1 MLRVSILAMT
11 LAAAMAVAG
20 CSTIVS
26 GQEQALQIN
35 SNVSGADVLLNGVL
49 IGKTPFSGQVKKSA
63 TASVTVRKDGFK
75 ERTVQLATEV
85 EGSFWGNIIIGGLPG
100 SSTDYGTGAMYKYA
114 PNVIQ
119 VDLEPAAGK

>member
-1 MLRVSILAMT
+1 VLRVSILAMT
-11 LAAAMAVAG
+11 LAAAVAVAG

-63 TASVTVRKDGFK
+63 TAAVTVRKDGFK

>member
-1 MLRVSILAMT
+1 MRVSILAIT
-11 LAAAMAVAG
+11 LAAAVAVAG

-49 IGKTPFSGQVKKSA
+49 VGKTPFSGQVKKSA

>member
-1 MLRVSILAMT
+1 VLRVSILAIT
-11 LAAAMAVAG
+11 LAAAVAVAG

-49 IGKTPFSGQVKKSA
+49 VGKTPFSGQVKKSA

>member
-1 MLRVSILAMT
+1 VLRASILAIT
-11 LAAAMAVAG
+11 LAAAVAVAG

>member
-1 MLRVSILAMT
+1 MLRVSILAIT
-11 LAAAMAVAG
+11 LAAAVAVAG

-49 IGKTPFSGQVKKSA
+49 VGKTPFSGQVKKSA

>member
-49 IGKTPFSGQVKKSA
+49 IGKTPFSGPIKKSA

>member
-1 MLRVSILAMT
+1 
-11 LAAAMAVAG
+11 
-20 CSTIVS
+20 
-26 GQEQALQIN
+26 
-35 SNVSGADVLLNGVL
+35 
-49 IGKTPFSGQVKKSA
+49 
-63 TASVTVRKDGFK
+63 VTVRKDGFK

>member
-11 LAAAMAVAG
+11 LAAAVAVAG

-35 SNVSGADVLLNGVL
+35 SNVSGADVLLDGVL

>member
-1 MLRVSILAMT
+1 VKRVSILAMT
-11 LAAAMAVAG
+11 LAAAVAVAG
-20 CSTIVS
+20 CSTIVT
-26 GQEQALQIN
+26 GQEQAVQIN

-75 ERTVQLATEV
+75 ERTVQLATTV
-85 EGSFWGNIIIGGLPG
+85 EGAFWGNIIIGGLPG
-100 SSTDYGTGAMYKYA
+100 SSTDYATGSMHKYA

>member
-1 MLRVSILAMT
+1 MLRVSILAIT
-11 LAAAMAVAG
+11 LAAAVAVAG

-26 GQEQALQIN
+26 GQEHALQIN

>member
-1 MLRVSILAMT
+1 VLRVSILAMT
-11 LAAAMAVAG
+11 LAAAVAVAG

-35 SNVSGADVLLNGVL
+35 SNVSGADVLLDGVL

>member
-1 MLRVSILAMT
+1 VLRVSILAMT

>member
-1 MLRVSILAMT
+1 MLRASILAIT
-11 LAAAMAVAG
+11 LAAAVAVAG

>member
-11 LAAAMAVAG
+11 LAAAVAVAG

-35 SNVSGADVLLNGVL
+35 SNVSDADVLLNGVL